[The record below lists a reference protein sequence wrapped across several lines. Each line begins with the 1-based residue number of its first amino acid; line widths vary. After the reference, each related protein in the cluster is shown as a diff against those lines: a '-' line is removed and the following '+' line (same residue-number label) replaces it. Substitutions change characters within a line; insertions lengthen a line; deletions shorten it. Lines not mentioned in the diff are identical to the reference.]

1 MLDIIATVQ
10 AKKKELLA
18 LSTNTKF
25 RSFVQILETWNPHK
39 NPIPH
44 QLNKE
49 LRSGCS
55 ALYDKGMGLN
65 KASEPSDNA
74 STNKASKPT
83 KRTQNAST
91 NEASKPTKRTQNAST
106 NEASK
111 PTKRTQ
117 KASTNNNNKVE
128 FNDDSASDES
138 SSDSSEF
145 NCTVVR
151 GKKRIA
157 NQKRGPNKRCKRK

>member
-1 MLDIIATVQ
+1 MDCRIWI
-10 AKKKELLA
+10 LLQRFKQRRRNYW
-18 LSTNTKF
+18 LCQRTRNSVHLCRF
-25 RSFVQILETWNPHK
+25 WTWNPHK

-65 KASEPSDNA
+65 KASEPSDKASTSA
-74 STNKASKPT
+74 STNKESNST

-91 NEASKPTKRTQNAST
+91 NK
-106 NEASK
+106 ASK

-128 FNDDSASDES
+128 FNDDCTASEL
-138 SSDSSEF
+138 

-157 NQKRGPNKRCKRK
+157 NQKRGSNKRCRRK